1 MRRTVTVLAAAATI
15 AAATVAAPDA
25 ANAGG
30 RDWWGPAIIGGIA
43 AGIVVGSQIA
53 RPQYPGPVY
62 FEYSQPG
69 PTYYEVYPPQY
80 FGPAPID
87 NCWRWRHG
95 HRQRVC

>member
-1 MRRTVTVLAAAATI
+1 MRTVTALVAAATI
-15 AAATVAAPDA
+15 AAATVATPSTADA
-25 ANAGG
+25 G
-30 RDWWGPAIIGGIA
+30 RGWWGPAIIGGIA
-43 AGIVVGSQIA
+43 AGIIVGSQIA

-80 FGPAPID
+80 FAPPPVD

-95 HRQRVC
+95 HRYRVC

>member
-1 MRRTVTVLAAAATI
+1 MRTVTALVAAATI
-15 AAATVAAPDA
+15 AAATVATPSA

-30 RDWWGPAIIGGIA
+30 RDWLGPAIIGGIA
-43 AGIVVGSQIA
+43 AGIIVGTQVA

-62 FEYSQPG
+62 FEYAQPG

-80 FGPAPID
+80 FAPPPD

-95 HRQRVC
+95 HRHRVC